1 MLQRSHVMMNNNMN
15 FEVAQSSSCDTSP
28 SKLSSSPVQYIEP
41 ELNCFFKKEKA
52 MQIFYTILLKL
63 NFMKYVFVPQQ
74 SRIILFSIGPLFIH
88 YLAQFFYYFQ

>member
-1 MLQRSHVMMNNNMN
+1 MNNNMN
-15 FEVAQSSSCDTSP
+15 FEIAQSSSCDTSP

-88 YLAQFFYYFQ
+88 YLAQFFYYFQWKMAFV